1 MLQNKKTYSIR
12 LNLLGIRSFDGN
24 AKFKSAV
31 VHNVVQLWKTLFI
44 NMVF

>member
-12 LNLLGIRSFDGN
+12 LNLLGIRPFDGN
-24 AKFKSAV
+24 PKFKSAV
-31 VHNVVQLWKTLFI
+31 AHVAQLQGTVFT